1 MRAARASACIVCFA
15 LAAAS
20 AAAAMKDPT
29 QPPASL
35 TEAPAEGLRARP
47 VLQSVIIAKGS
58 RAAIIDG
65 ERVEIGGRFRDATVV
80 RITEDEVV
88 LRQDGVMQVL
98 KMYPD
103 VEKKP
108 VKGPDAALS
117 RPPVRSRLP

>member
-1 MRAARASACIVCFA
+1 MRAARAAACIACFA
-15 LAAAS
+15 FAAVS

-29 QPPASL
+29 RPPTAL
-35 TEAPAEGLRARP
+35 TGAPDEGLRAPP

-65 ERVEIGGRFRDATVV
+65 ERVEVGGRFRDATVV

-88 LRQDGVMQVL
+88 LRQDGVAQVL

-103 VEKKP
+103 VEKKT
-108 VKGPDAALS
+108 VKAPDSASS
-117 RPPVRSRLP
+117 RPSMRSRLP